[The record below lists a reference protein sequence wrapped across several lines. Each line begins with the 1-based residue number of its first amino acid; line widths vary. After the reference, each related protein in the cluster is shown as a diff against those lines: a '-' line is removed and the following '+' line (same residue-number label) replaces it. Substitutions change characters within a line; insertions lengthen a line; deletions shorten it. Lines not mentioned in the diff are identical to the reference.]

1 MGEGLVPA
9 GSGADHPFEPKV
21 TVSRALKV
29 PRVGTIYIPER

>member
-1 MGEGLVPA
+1 MSEGVVP
-9 GSGADHPFEPKV
+9 GSGPDHLFEPKV